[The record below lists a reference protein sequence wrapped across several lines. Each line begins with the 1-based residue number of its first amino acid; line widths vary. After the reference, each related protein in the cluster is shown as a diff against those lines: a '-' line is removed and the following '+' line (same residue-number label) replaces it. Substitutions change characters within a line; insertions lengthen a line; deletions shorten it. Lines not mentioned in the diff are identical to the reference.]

1 MRRGRRLA
9 ALTALAVAAL
19 DVPVVTH
26 NRQRTTSPQPPA
38 TAQAAA
44 PDAKLQADLADI
56 LKAPAA
62 ARALVGVRI
71 ESLRT
76 GEVLFTS
83 QSDKLVVPASNM
95 KLLTLAAAAKKL
107 GWDHRFE
114 TRLEA
119 VGTIANGALIGDLI
133 VTGTGDPSITS
144 PDGGHAALFLEWA
157 DALTTAGIREVRG
170 RLIGDDNAFDD
181 TGIGAGWAWDYL
193 TDGYAAPA
201 GALSFNENTVTVR
214 VAPGTGVG
222 QPAAIRLTPPGAT
235 FTIVNQV
242 ATVAA
247 GTQASVNVS
256 RMPGGTT
263 LTVSG
268 RVPMGANE
276 TARVTTIDNP
286 TRYFVEGL
294 RLALAERG
302 IRVSE
307 GAFDIDDFTANR
319 PPGLPEKTLP
329 IRLDGT
335 APPRRLIARRES
347 APLSALGAQFLK
359 VSQNFYGEMFLRAIG
374 RTPDRAGTAATGRAA
389 AREILGAWGITPDSF
404 VMSDGSGLSRY
415 DYVTADTI
423 VTLLKRVWEDE
434 TLRGPFLAALP
445 VGGHDG
451 TLGSRMRN
459 NALTR
464 RVQAKTGTISNMRAL
479 SGYLL
484 TDSGERI
491 VFSIIANHYTAPT
504 AEIDEMAEKMLLR
517 LVTR

>member
-1 MRRGRRLA
+1 VTRGLGLA
-9 ALTALAVAAL
+9 TLTALAVAAL
-19 DVPVVTH
+19 DVPLATH
-26 NRQRTTSPQPPA
+26 SRQPAPSQQPA
-38 TAQAAA
+38 AASRAAA
-44 PDAKLQADLADI
+44 PDAKLQADLAEI
-56 LKAPAA
+56 LKSPAA

-83 QSDKLVVPASNM
+83 HSDKLVVPASNM

-119 VGTIANGALIGDLI
+119 VGTMANGVLTGDLI
-133 VTGTGDPSITS
+133 VTGSGDPSIGS

-157 DALTTAGIREVRG
+157 EALKAAGIREVRG

-193 TDGYAAPA
+193 DAGYAAPA
-201 GALSFNENTVTVR
+201 GALSFNENVVTVR
-214 VAPGTGVG
+214 VAPGKAAG
-222 QPAAIRLTPPGAT
+222 QLAAVRLTPPGAT
-235 FTIVNQV
+235 FTINNRVV
-242 ATVAA
+242 TAAA
-247 GTQASVNVS
+247 GTQPSVTLS
-256 RMPGGTT
+256 RLPGETT

-268 RVPMGANE
+268 RIPVGATE

-286 TRYFVEGL
+286 TRYFVESL

-307 GAFDIDDFTANR
+307 GAFDIDDFTANQ
-319 PPGLPEKTLP
+319 PPGLPENTLP

-335 APPRRLIARRES
+335 APSRRLIARRES

-359 VSQNFYGEMFLRAIG
+359 VSQNFYGEMFLKAIG
-374 RTPDRAGTAATGRAA
+374 RTPERPGTAASGRAA

-479 SGYLL
+479 SGYLI